1 MVNMRDP
8 NRIKRICQILENAWR
23 RYPDQRLGQ
32 FLLNYV
38 FGSIGRDSH
47 IYHKEDGEIENLLKD
62 CIKKFD
68 AFEALSKDEQ
78 KEQYELYRKRLL
90 SKKD

>member
-1 MVNMRDP
+1 MFNMRDP

-23 RYPDQRLGQ
+23 CYPDQRLGQ

-47 IYHKEDGEIENLLKD
+47 IYQKEDNEIENLLKD

-68 AFEALSKDEQ
+68 AFEALSEAEQ

-90 SKKD
+90 SKDD